1 MPNPHSLPDEPSPEE
16 ILRRLE
22 AEDEDVDL
30 EADSIR
36 LASARDQAEDS
47 EMEDKN
53 DLPNVLPVSFSV
65 LRGLGEEGPHRV
77 FIPEWIDTGKV
88 DEDGEPIF
96 RLHVHKKKI
105 APFKLKVQLDA
116 SELLGQ
122 VHEETFRVSLA
133 WSYQRG
139 EGDLDPKV
147 VADMLE
153 KVYPKT
159 IVNPMTGEQVER
171 PAFTPE
177 AVVTSVNGTL
187 KDLSYDNLQAMI
199 EVVHIALSR
208 YNPDIELGWIE
219 ETCDYALLT
228 RIIGKI
234 LYINSGLRDRFLA

>member
-1 MPNPHSLPDEPSPEE
+1 MTTSPDELIGDD

-22 AEDEDVDL
+22 EDDEAVDL
-30 EADSIR
+30 EKDMKRREI
-36 LASARDQAEDS
+36 AREQAEDS
-47 EMEDKN
+47 EMQEQN

-88 DEDGEPIF
+88 DEDGEAVY

-122 VHEETFRVSLA
+122 IHEETFRVSLA

-147 VADMLE
+147 VANMLE
-153 KVYPKT
+153 KVYPKV

-171 PAFTPE
+171 PEFTPE
-177 AVVTSVNGTL
+177 GIVTTVNGTL
-187 KDLSYDNLQAMI
+187 KDLSYDNLQAMV
-199 EVVHIALSR
+199 EVVHLALAR
-208 YNPDIELGWIE
+208 FNPDITLEWIE
-219 ETCDYALLT
+219 ETCDYSLLT